1 MNDLMNIDRS
11 LPSLGQDKLI
21 SILLYCSDAFDN
33 KKNHK
38 ILIWTVQFIKDTQIW
53 RFPFLNLLLY

>member
-11 LPSLGQDKLI
+11 LPSLSQDKPI
-21 SILLYCSDAFDN
+21 SVILDGSDAFDS

-38 ILIWTVQFIKDTQIW
+38 ILICTIQFIK
-53 RFPFLNLLLY
+53 